1 MGYFKTTKKVLSV
14 SHNPASFLNG
24 ITANSLDKPQNAFVN
39 LHGRIIATF
48 DQIKINE
55 DQFLLVI
62 EESFI
67 PAVLEHVDRYARLSH
82 AKIQPE
88 KLTVYFD
95 INGSYKP
102 GEGEFVIPQK
112 AGQLV
117 LTEKNLSPLVSEA
130 EFNLFRLKNNIPF
143 LGLDYKDEM
152 LLNVSESDFV
162 SFTKGCFLGQEPI
175 AKVHHRSKPTW
186 KLVAKYEDEC
196 SAEEKA
202 KMTSKVPDP
211 VTGKVLGFVFT
222 ANNKD

>member
-14 SHNPASFLNG
+14 CHEPEKFLNG
-24 ITANSLDKPQNAFVN
+24 LTANSLDKPQNVFVN

-82 AKIQPE
+82 AKIQSE
-88 KLTVYFD
+88 NLTVYFD
-95 INGSYKP
+95 VDGSYKP
-102 GEGEFVIPQK
+102 DKGEFVIPQK

-117 LTEKNLSPLVSEA
+117 LTAKNLSPLVSEA
-130 EFNLFRLKNNIPF
+130 EFTVFRLKNNIPF
-143 LGLDYKDEM
+143 LGIDYKDEM
-152 LLNVSESDFV
+152 LLNVSETDFV

-186 KLVAKYEDEC
+186 KLAAKYEDEC

-202 KMTSKVPDP
+202 EMTSKAPDP
-211 VTGKVLGFVFT
+211 VTGKVLGFVFV